1 MTQNPR
7 VADAPTGHKLRFA
20 HLEHAITAQA
30 GDTLFQSARRNG
42 VRIVGACGGRG
53 TCGTCAIHVVEGQV
67 ERSPHAAPSREP
79 GETRSGRKKWQ
90 RACQLRAL
98 SDCTVE
104 VAPRSLARVVRADVA
119 SSTDVEPLPLDPLVR
134 SLDLSV
140 APASLAD
147 PASDADRLRRA
158 LPGQDLRLDLGALRQ
173 LPGVLRAG
181 SWSLRAHLRRSEL
194 IGVAPA
200 GSASLGLAVDLGT
213 TNVAAFL
220 IDLQSGQRLAS
231 LAIENPQ
238 VAWGADVISRVN
250 HAVTHPGG
258 GDELRDAAIIVL
270 DALAHDLCQAVAAA
284 PTDIVDVVVC
294 GNTAMQHLL
303 LGLPVSQLGRAP
315 FVAAVRQG
323 MDVKARELG
332 LAVCPGAYVHVA
344 PAVGG
349 FVGGDHVTAL
359 LATQHLW
366 AGDKTSLV
374 MDIGTNT
381 EISLI
386 HQGQILSASCPSGP
400 ALEGGH
406 ISCGMRAAEGAIER
420 VGLAAD
426 GSLTLK
432 VIGKKTPVGLCGSGV
447 LDVMAALRRAGMVD
461 GRGRLDAGHPAVGE
475 RDGERVAE
483 LAEGVSFSQDDV
495 RAVQLAKSAIRT
507 GVELLLRQA
516 GLEAG
521 DIERFIIAG
530 AFGAYIDVQSGIDIG
545 LFPALAPARF
555 VQVGNAAGL
564 GVQRMLASGR
574 ARDEAGELAA
584 RCRYVELS
592 TLAGF
597 QKTFL
602 QHIAFKCHPGLDPGS
617 MDCGSSPQ

>member
-1 MTQNPR
+1 MTRNPR
-7 VADAPTGHKLRFA
+7 IAAVPPGHSIRFA
-20 HLEHAITAQA
+20 HLEHAITVQG

-53 TCGTCAIHVVEGQV
+53 TCGTCAIHVVDGQV
-67 ERSPHAAPSREP
+67 ERSPQAAIGGEPAEAHA
-79 GETRSGRKKWQ
+79 GRKRWQ
-90 RACQLRAL
+90 RACQVRTL

-104 VAPRSLARVVRADVA
+104 VAPRSLAPVVRADVTGDA
-119 SSTDVEPLPLDPLVR
+119 NTEPLPLDPLV
-134 SLDLSV
+134 SSMELNLE
-140 APASLAD
+140 PASLAD
-147 PASDADRLRRA
+147 PASDVERLRRA
-158 LPGQDLRLDLGALRQ
+158 LPGVDLRLDLEALRQ
-173 LPGVLRAG
+173 LPSVLRAG
-181 SWSLRAHLRRSEL
+181 SWSLSARIRDGEL
-194 IGVAPA
+194 IGVAAP

-220 IDLQSGQRLAS
+220 IDLQSGKRLAT

-238 VAWGADVISRVN
+238 VGWGADVISRVN
-250 HAVTHPGG
+250 HAAAHAAG
-258 GDELRDAAIIVL
+258 GDELRTAAVTAL
-270 DALAHDLCQAVAAA
+270 NALAQDLCHAVAAA
-284 PTDIVDVVVC
+284 STDIVDVVVC

-303 LGLPVSQLGRAP
+303 LGLPVFQLGRAP

-332 LAVCPGAYVHVA
+332 LAVCAGACVHVA
-344 PAVGG
+344 PGIGG

-359 LATQHLW
+359 LATRALW
-366 AGDKTSLV
+366 DGDATSLV

-386 HQGQILSASCPSGP
+386 HQGQILSTSCPSGP

-426 GSLTLK
+426 GSLALK

-447 LDVMAALRRAGMVD
+447 LDAMATLHRTGMVD
-461 GRGRLDAGHPAVGE
+461 DRGRLNGGHPAVKE
-475 RDGERVAE
+475 RDGMRMAQ
-483 LAEGVSFSQDDV
+483 LAEGVSFNQDDV

-516 GLEAG
+516 GLQAG
-521 DIERFIIAG
+521 QIDRFIIAG
-530 AFGAYIDVQSGIDIG
+530 AFGAYIDVQSGIATG
-545 LFPALAPARF
+545 LFPALAPERF

-574 ARDEAGELAA
+574 AREEAGELAA

-592 TLAGF
+592 TQAGF
-597 QKTFL
+597 QKAFL
-602 QHIAFKCHPGLDPGS
+602 QNIGFNSS
-617 MDCGSSPQ
+617 MRDTP

>member
-1 MTQNPR
+1 MTQHSSTAAVPPGHR
-7 VADAPTGHKLRFA
+7 VRFA
-20 HLEHAITAQA
+20 HLDRVITAQA

-53 TCGTCAIHVVEGQV
+53 TCGTCSIHVVDGQV
-67 ERSPHAAPSREP
+67 EHSPHTAPNIE
-79 GETRSGRKKWQ
+79 SGPARTGLSKWQ
-90 RACQLRAL
+90 RACQLHAL

-104 VAPRSLARVVRADVA
+104 VAPRSLAAVVRADVA
-119 SSTDVEPLPLDPLVR
+119 GSASGTPLPLDPLVR
-134 SLDLSV
+134 SVELSL

-147 PASDADRLRRA
+147 PGSDVERLRRA
-158 LPGQDLRLDLGALRQ
+158 LPGCELRLDLAALRE
-173 LPGVLRAG
+173 LPALLRAY
-181 SWSLRAHLRRSEL
+181 SWSLSARLHRDEL
-194 IGVAPA
+194 IGVAA
-200 GSASLGLAVDLGT
+200 SGSPSLGLAVDLGT

-220 IDLQSGQRLAS
+220 IDLKSGQRLAS

-250 HAVTHPGG
+250 HAVTPGG
-258 GDELRDAAIIVL
+258 GDELRDAAITAL
-270 DALAHDLCQAVAAA
+270 NALAHDLCQAVSAA
-284 PTDIVDVVVC
+284 PEDIVDVVVC

-303 LGLPVSQLGRAP
+303 LGLPVFQLGRAP
-315 FVAAVRQG
+315 FVAAVSQG

-332 LAVCPGAYVHVA
+332 LAACPGAYVHIA
-344 PAVGG
+344 PNVGG

-359 LATQHLW
+359 LATQGLW

-386 HQGQILSASCPSGP
+386 HKGQILSASCPSGP

-420 VGLAAD
+420 VGLAPD
-426 GSLTLK
+426 GSLTIK

-447 LDVMAALRRAGMVD
+447 LDVMATMHRAGMVD
-461 GRGRLDAGHPAVGE
+461 GRGRLSTRHPLVTE
-475 RDGERVAE
+475 REGKRMAR
-483 LAEGVSFSQDDV
+483 LADGVSFSQDDV
-495 RAVQLAKSAIRT
+495 RAVQLAKAAIRA
-507 GVELLLRQA
+507 GVELLLRLA
-516 GLEAG
+516 GLLAG
-521 DIERFIIAG
+521 DVEQFSIAG
-530 AFGAYIDVQSGIDIG
+530 AFGAYIDVQSGIDTG
-545 LFPALAPARF
+545 LFPALPIERF

-574 ARDEAGELAA
+574 ARQEAGELAA

-592 TLAGF
+592 TQAGF

-602 QHIAFKCHPGLDPGS
+602 QHIGFNNSARAT
-617 MDCGSSPQ
+617 Q

>member
-7 VADAPTGHKLRFA
+7 VADAPPGHRLRFA
-20 HLEHAITAQA
+20 QLERVITAQA
-30 GDTLFQSARRNG
+30 GETLFQSARRNG

-53 TCGTCAIHVVEGQV
+53 TCGTCAIHVVDGQV

-79 GETRSGRKKWQ
+79 DETRAGRKKWQ

-104 VAPRSLARVVRADVA
+104 VAPRSLAAVVRADVA
-119 SSTDVEPLPLDPLVR
+119 GSANAEPLPLDPLVR
-134 SLDLSV
+134 SLDLSL

-147 PASDADRLRRA
+147 PAADVERLRRA
-158 LPGQDLRLDLGALRQ
+158 LPDQDLRLDLGALRQ
-173 LPGVLRAG
+173 LPSVLRAG
-181 SWSLRAHLRRSEL
+181 SWSLCARLRQGEL
-194 IGVAPA
+194 IGVAAP

-250 HAVTHPGG
+250 HAVTQPGG
-258 GDELRDAAIIVL
+258 GEELREAAIIAL
-270 DALAHDLCQAVAAA
+270 NALAHDLCRAVAAA
-284 PTDIVDVVVC
+284 PADIVDVVVC

-303 LGLPVSQLGRAP
+303 LGLPVFQLGRAP

-344 PAVGG
+344 PNVGG

-359 LATQHLW
+359 LATRELW
-366 AGDKTSLV
+366 AGDSTSLV

-381 EISLI
+381 EISLV
-386 HQGQILSASCPSGP
+386 HKGQILSASCPSGP

-447 LDVMAALRRAGMVD
+447 LDVMATMHRAGMVD
-461 GRGRLDAGHPAVGE
+461 DRGRLNAGHPAVCE
-475 RDGERVAE
+475 RDGKRTAQ
-483 LAEGVSFSQDDV
+483 LAEGVSFSQHDV
-495 RAVQLAKSAIRT
+495 RAVQLAKAAIRA

-516 GLEAG
+516 GLQAG
-521 DIERFIIAG
+521 EIEQFIIAG
-530 AFGAYIDVQSGIDIG
+530 AFGAYIDVQSGIHTG

-574 ARDEAGELAA
+574 AREQAGELAA

-592 TLAGF
+592 TQAGF

-602 QHIAFKCHPGLDPGS
+602 QHIGFNTS
-617 MDCGSSPQ
+617 MRNTQ

>member
-1 MTQNPR
+1 MTRNPR
-7 VADAPTGHKLRFA
+7 VVDAPPGHQLRFA
-20 HLEHAITAQA
+20 QLERVITAQA

-53 TCGTCAIHVVEGQV
+53 TCGTCSVLVVDGNV
-67 ERSPHAAPSREP
+67 EQIGLTAPAAGPD
-79 GETRSGRKKWQ
+79 GSGAKRQKWQ

-104 VAPRSLARVVRADVA
+104 VAPRSLAAVVRADVA
-119 SSTDVEPLPLDPLVR
+119 SSATAQPLPLDPLVR
-134 SLDLSV
+134 SLELSL
-140 APASLAD
+140 APPSLAD
-147 PASDADRLRRA
+147 PAADVERLRRA
-158 LPGQDLRLDLGALRQ
+158 LPDQDLRLDLDALRQ
-173 LPGVLRAG
+173 LPGVLRTG
-181 SWSLRAHLRRSEL
+181 SWSLCAHLRLGEL
-194 IGVAPA
+194 IGVAAP

-220 IDLQSGQRLAS
+220 IDLQSGKRLAS

-250 HAVTHPGG
+250 HAVAQPG
-258 GDELRDAAIIVL
+258 GDELREAAITAIR
-270 DALAHDLCQAVAAA
+270 ALAHDLCQAVDSA
-284 PTDIVDVVVC
+284 PADIVDVAVC

-303 LGLPVSQLGRAP
+303 LGLPVFQLGRAP

-332 LAVCPGAYVHVA
+332 LAVCPGAYAHIA
-344 PAVGG
+344 PNIGG

-359 LATQHLW
+359 LATRELW
-366 AGDKTSLV
+366 DDDRASLL

-386 HQGQILSASCPSGP
+386 HKGQILSASCPSGP

-420 VGLAAD
+420 ASLAAD

-432 VIGKKTPVGLCGSGV
+432 VIGGKTPVGLCGSGV
-447 LDVMAALRRAGMVD
+447 LDVMATLHRAGMVD
-461 GRGRLDAGHPAVGE
+461 DRGRLNASHPAVSE
-475 RDGERVAE
+475 HDGKRVAR

-507 GVELLLRQA
+507 GVELLLRLAGLQA
-516 GLEAG
+516 GEI
-521 DIERFIIAG
+521 DRFIIAG
-530 AFGAYIDVQSGIDIG
+530 AFGAYIDVQSGIATG

-574 ARDEAGELAA
+574 AREQADELAA

-592 TLAGF
+592 TQAGF
-597 QKTFL
+597 QKAFL
-602 QHIAFKCHPGLDPGS
+602 QNIGFNTPMRD
-617 MDCGSSPQ
+617 SP

>member
-1 MTQNPR
+1 MTQNSPID
-7 VADAPTGHKLRFA
+7 VTPPGHKLRFA
-20 HLEHAITAQA
+20 QLERVITTQA

-53 TCGTCAIHVVEGQV
+53 TCGTCSIHVVDGQV
-67 ERSPHAAPSREP
+67 ERSPHAAPGRDP
-79 GETRSGRKKWQ
+79 DETRAGHKKWQ

-104 VAPRSLARVVRADVA
+104 VAPRSLAAVVRADVA
-119 SSTDVEPLPLDPLVR
+119 GRGDAEPLPLDPLVK
-134 SLDLSV
+134 SLDLSLS
-140 APASLAD
+140 PPSLAD
-147 PASDADRLRRA
+147 PASDVERLRRA

-173 LPGVLRAG
+173 LPRVLRAG
-181 SWSLRAHLRRSEL
+181 SWSLRAHLRHDEL
-194 IGVAPA
+194 IGVAA
-200 GSASLGLAVDLGT
+200 TGSASLGMAVDLGT

-220 IDLQSGQRLAS
+220 IDLQSGQRVAS

-250 HAVTHPGG
+250 HAVSHPGG
-258 GDELRDAAIIVL
+258 GDELRDAAITAL
-270 DALAHDLCQAVAAA
+270 NALANDLCQAVAAA
-284 PTDIVDVVVC
+284 PADIVDAVVC

-332 LAVCPGAYVHVA
+332 LAICPGAYLHVA
-344 PAVGG
+344 PNVGG

-359 LATQHLW
+359 LATQDLW
-366 AGDKTSLV
+366 AGEKTSLV

-386 HQGQILSASCPSGP
+386 HQGRILSASCPSGP

-420 VGLAAD
+420 VGLAPD

-447 LDVMAALRRAGMVD
+447 LDVMATMHRAGMVD
-461 GRGRLDAGHPAVGE
+461 GRGRLNAGHPAVRE
-475 RDGERVAE
+475 RGGKRMAQ

-507 GVELLLRQA
+507 GVEMLLHQA
-516 GLEAG
+516 GLQAG
-521 DIERFIIAG
+521 EIEQFIIAG
-530 AFGAYIDVQSGIDIG
+530 AFGAYIDVQSGIEAG

-555 VQVGNAAGL
+555 VQVGNAAGM

-574 ARDEAGELAA
+574 AREQAGELAA

-602 QHIAFKCHPGLDPGS
+602 QHIGFNTS
-617 MDCGSSPQ
+617 MRDTP

>member
-1 MTQNPR
+1 MTQNPH
-7 VADAPTGHKLRFA
+7 VAGAPPGHQLRFA
-20 HLEHAITAQA
+20 QLDRVITAQV

-53 TCGTCAIHVVEGQV
+53 TCGTCAVHVVDGQV
-67 ERSPHAAPSREP
+67 ERSPHAAPGREP
-79 GETRSGRKKWQ
+79 DEARAGRKTWQ

-98 SDCTVE
+98 SDCTLE
-104 VAPRSLARVVRADVA
+104 VAPRSLAAVVRADVGGSGHA
-119 SSTDVEPLPLDPLVR
+119 QPLTMDPLVR
-134 SLDLSV
+134 SLDLTV

-147 PASDADRLRRA
+147 PVSDVERLRRA
-158 LPGQDLRLDLGALRQ
+158 LPDLDLRLDLDALRQ

-181 SWSLRAHLRRSEL
+181 SWSLRARLRGDEL
-194 IGVAPA
+194 IGVAAP

-220 IDLQSGQRLAS
+220 IDLQSGRRLAS

-250 HAVTHPGG
+250 HAVTHAGG
-258 GDELRDAAIIVL
+258 GDELHEAAITAFN
-270 DALAHDLCQAVAAA
+270 ALAQDLCQAVAATPA
-284 PTDIVDVVVC
+284 DIVDVVVC

-315 FVAAVRQG
+315 FVAAVNQG

-344 PAVGG
+344 PSIGG

-359 LATQHLW
+359 LATRELW
-366 AGDKTSLV
+366 AGGKISLV

-386 HQGQILSASCPSGP
+386 HKGQILSASCPSGP

-426 GSLTLK
+426 ASLTLK
-432 VIGKKTPVGLCGSGV
+432 VIGNKTPVGLCGSGV
-447 LDVMAALRRAGMVD
+447 LDAMAMLHRAGMVD
-461 GRGRLDAGHPAVGE
+461 DRGRLNAGHPSVSEHEG
-475 RDGERVAE
+475 RRVAR
-483 LAEGVSFSQDDV
+483 LADGVTFSQDDV
-495 RAVQLAKSAIRT
+495 RAVQLAKAAIRT
-507 GVELLLRQA
+507 GVELLLRDA
-516 GLEAG
+516 GVQAG
-521 DIERFIIAG
+521 DIGPFIIAG
-530 AFGAYIDVQSGIDIG
+530 AFGAYIDVRSGIDTG
-545 LFPALAPARF
+545 LFPALPPERF

-564 GVQRMLASGR
+564 GAQQMLASGR
-574 ARDEAGELAA
+574 SRQQAGELAA

-592 TLAGF
+592 TQTGF
-597 QKTFL
+597 QKAFM
-602 QHIAFKCHPGLDPGS
+602 QHIGFNTS
-617 MDCGSSPQ
+617 MRNTP